1 MTEVVSI
8 IIPIYNVKEYLVK
21 CVNSVIS
28 QTYVDLQI
36 ILVDDG
42 STDGSALICDKLACG
57 DSRIEVIH
65 KMNGGL
71 SSARNEG
78 MKAATGEYIYFLD
91 ADDYIESDLIEI
103 CVNTIHQQGC
113 DVVAFSY
120 VVESQKGVQ
129 ISKISFPPKVYN
141 LNSNKKKLLF
151 LAGVQIEYDNCGW
164 NAWNR
169 FYSAKLLIDNQI
181 YFPDNK
187 EIFAEDLAHALKVCL
202 YINKICIIPNTLYH
216 YIARQ
221 DSIMGKLQEN
231 PIEKFV
237 RLCLDFE
244 NFAIKRGFKKE
255 FVIVKNFIFSK
266 ILYFEMR
273 KSCPDYKEMAAF
285 INKMGSNE
293 KRKIQEWFQGIKIW
307 QIFVSKNRKRILF
320 MFCEISLINCIFQ
333 RKRIQTIPEYWIYLL
348 ILFSLKARGL
358 LGTWKGKMQKS
369 IWPLYKW
376 LMLLV
381 TRQSGSD
388 SRRAFLLGTEDFGN
402 LGDHEI
408 AVSEVAFLKQYFN
421 KVIEVPAS
429 RYFKKQ
435 SQKMLIRE
443 ISPMDVIFLTGGGNF
458 GNVYPMARDIRND
471 VVRKWRGNKKIIMPQ
486 TAYYTHDKA
495 GERALRQDIRLLTEK
510 NHTVIVARE
519 QYSYW
524 FLKKYFQ
531 CNILLTPDI
540 VLRSAYSE
548 TIEER
553 ENLGLLCLRSDKE
566 SILDEKMKQDFAALM
581 QTAFLKV
588 EWIDTQKTYNITIE
602 NRDAELREVFAKIL
616 SASLV
621 VTDRLHGMIFCA
633 ITGTPCLV
641 LENYNYK
648 IRGSYLWLETLPYIR
663 LIRSLEDAR
672 RAIKTRFWEKQ
683 YTYDASPFALKYRQI
698 LEEQI

>member
-1 MTEVVSI
+1 
-8 IIPIYNVKEYLVK
+8 
-21 CVNSVIS
+21 
-28 QTYVDLQI
+28 
-36 ILVDDG
+36 
-42 STDGSALICDKLACG
+42 
-57 DSRIEVIH
+57 
-65 KMNGGL
+65 
-71 SSARNEG
+71 
-78 MKAATGEYIYFLD
+78 
-91 ADDYIESDLIEI
+91 
-103 CVNTIHQQGC
+103 
-113 DVVAFSY
+113 
-120 VVESQKGVQ
+120 
-129 ISKISFPPKVYN
+129 
-141 LNSNKKKLLF
+141 
-151 LAGVQIEYDNCGW
+151 
-164 NAWNR
+164 
-169 FYSAKLLIDNQI
+169 
-181 YFPDNK
+181 
-187 EIFAEDLAHALKVCL
+187 
-202 YINKICIIPNTLYH
+202 
-216 YIARQ
+216 
-221 DSIMGKLQEN
+221 
-231 PIEKFV
+231 
-237 RLCLDFE
+237 
-244 NFAIKRGFKKE
+244 
-255 FVIVKNFIFSK
+255 
-266 ILYFEMR
+266 
-273 KSCPDYKEMAAF
+273 
-285 INKMGSNE
+285 
-293 KRKIQEWFQGIKIW
+293 
-307 QIFVSKNRKRILF
+307 
-320 MFCEISLINCIFQ
+320 
-333 RKRIQTIPEYWIYLL
+333 
-348 ILFSLKARGL
+348 
-358 LGTWKGKMQKS
+358 MQKS